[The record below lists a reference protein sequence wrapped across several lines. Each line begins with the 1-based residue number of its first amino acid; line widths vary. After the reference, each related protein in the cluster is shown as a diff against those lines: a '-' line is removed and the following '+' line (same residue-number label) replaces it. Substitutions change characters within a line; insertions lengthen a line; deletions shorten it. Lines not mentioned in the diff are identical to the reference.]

1 MPENPSAN
9 IWTKKDKPLWI
20 TIWRN
25 EYALAAI
32 TTILIIGLVAIYL
45 ENSCLILKYI
55 YTSFVAIWAICLIIN
70 GYKKAK
76 SNNSFLAILDCAILL
91 LLGALI
97 ALVVGVISKTID
109 IQSEE
114 TSAFTIMSFTLA
126 LAGLIPYLI
135 SRTIAKSEI
144 DKIVDEKVGAL
155 FNQKIK
161 ELEDRNNTSLYNLTK
176 QSGHSARIIAK
187 FLKDSP
193 KKEEHPWA
201 IGWASQSLIR
211 YMQINYTPESRFY
224 TDCLNIIVFCIKERD
239 TEMVNEPTA
248 DNGLDSNNDS
258 IKEQKQRT
266 NKGDD
271 TKEAISQI
279 APEEPNSE
287 DKSREEQEQRTNI
300 DLLDMF
306 LLYHYSAKGNFLKQD
321 HDAYDMI
328 RRCVEVYC
336 TGLELEELFDRSKFY
351 EYIQHPELDQSKKME
366 HFSKLLAKNKLKPKK
381 SNE

>member
-1 MPENPSAN
+1 MTTNHFA
-9 IWTKKDKPLWI
+9 K
-20 TIWRN
+20 IWRN

-187 FLKDSP
+187 ILMTPTGKGD
-193 KKEEHPWA
+193 KPWA
-201 IGWASQSLIR
+201 VGWASQSLIR
-211 YMQINYTPESRFY
+211 YMQINYKPESEFY
-224 TDCLNIIVFCIKERD
+224 SDCTKIIADCLPSPDEQ
-239 TEMVNEPTA
+239 TE
-248 DNGLDSNNDS
+248 
-258 IKEQKQRT
+258 
-266 NKGDD
+266 DD
-271 TKEAISQI
+271 
-279 APEEPNSE
+279 
-287 DKSREEQEQRTNI
+287 DKWTRANI

-306 LLYHYSAKGNFLKQD
+306 LLYHYSAKGNFLQKEKSAYD
-321 HDAYDMI
+321 KIHKRVDAY
-328 RRCVEVYC
+328 CQEF
-336 TGLELEELFDRSKFY
+336 TLEYLFDKSKFY
-351 EYIQHPELDQSKKME
+351 EYIQHPELDRSKKKE
-366 HFSKLLAKNKLKPKK
+366 HFSKLLDKNNLKPQN

>member
-1 MPENPSAN
+1 MESKNDMNTDPSEN
-9 IWTKKDKPLWI
+9 IWGKAKTHWI
-20 TIWRN
+20 KIWRN

-144 DKIVDEKVGAL
+144 DKIVDEKVEML
-155 FNQKIK
+155 FNKKIT
-161 ELEDRNNTSLYNLTK
+161 ELENINNTSLHNLTK
-176 QSGHSARIIAK
+176 QSAHSARITAK
-187 FLKDSP
+187 TLANSSNKNDS
-193 KKEEHPWA
+193 KWA
-201 IGWASQSLIR
+201 IGWASQALIR
-211 YMQINYTPESRFY
+211 YMQINYKPESVFYKDCITIISDGIKETKTPESET
-224 TDCLNIIVFCIKERD
+224 TDDAQTRASV
-239 TEMVNEPTA
+239 
-248 DNGLDSNNDS
+248 
-258 IKEQKQRT
+258 
-266 NKGDD
+266 
-271 TKEAISQI
+271 
-279 APEEPNSE
+279 
-287 DKSREEQEQRTNI
+287 

-306 LLYHYSAKGNFLKQD
+306 LLYMSSAKNHFMGDKFETIKGAINKYSTDLSLDK
-321 HDAYDMI
+321 
-328 RRCVEVYC
+328 
-336 TGLELEELFDRSKFY
+336 LFEKSKFY
-351 EYIQHPELDQSKKME
+351 EYTHTELPEDKQKA
-366 HFSKLLAKNKLKPKK
+366 HFKRLLQNHGINYQQKNDID
-381 SNE
+381 NTQ

>member
-1 MPENPSAN
+1 MTTNPFA
-9 IWTKKDKPLWI
+9 K
-20 TIWRN
+20 IWRN

-187 FLKDSP
+187 ILMTPTDTGDK
-193 KKEEHPWA
+193 PWA
-201 IGWASQSLIR
+201 VGWASQSLIR
-211 YMQINYTPESRFY
+211 YMQINYKPESEFY
-224 TDCLNIIVFCIKERD
+224 SDCTKIIADCLPRPNEQ
-239 TEMVNEPTA
+239 TE
-248 DNGLDSNNDS
+248 NND
-258 IKEQKQRT
+258 KWTR
-266 NKGDD
+266 
-271 TKEAISQI
+271 A
-279 APEEPNSE
+279 
-287 DKSREEQEQRTNI
+287 NI

-306 LLYHYSAKGNFLKQD
+306 LLYHYSAKGNFLKQED
-321 HDAYDMI
+321 NAYDKI
-328 RRCVEVYC
+328 YKHVGAYC
-336 TGLELEELFDRSKFY
+336 QAFELKYLFDKSKFY
-351 EYIQHPELDQSKKME
+351 EYIQHPELDRSKKME
-366 HFSKLLAKNKLKPKK
+366 HFSKLLDNNKLVPK
-381 SNE
+381 NE

>member
-1 MPENPSAN
+1 MPENPFA
-9 IWTKKDKPLWI
+9 KKHWI
-20 TIWRN
+20 NIWRN

-187 FLKDSP
+187 FLKDSR
-193 KKEEHPWA
+193 KDKDRLWA
-201 IGWASQSLIR
+201 VGWASQSLIR

-224 TDCLNIIVFCIKERD
+224 KDCLDIIVFCIEKTKTTLNTKASKDIE
-239 TEMVNEPTA
+239 
-248 DNGLDSNNDS
+248 
-258 IKEQKQRT
+258 EQK
-266 NKGDD
+266 
-271 TKEAISQI
+271 
-279 APEEPNSE
+279 
-287 DKSREEQEQRTNI
+287 QRTNI

-306 LLYHYSAKGNFLKQD
+306 LLYHYSAKGNFLQ
-321 HDAYDMI
+321 
-328 RRCVEVYC
+328 REPEVYNTIHQWVKDYC
-336 TGLELEELFDRSKFY
+336 QKFNLEYLFDKSKFY
-351 EYIQHPELDQSKKME
+351 EYIHTELPEDKQKA
-366 HFSKLLAKNKLKPKK
+366 HFKQLLKNHGI
-381 SNE
+381 NYQQ

>member
-1 MPENPSAN
+1 MTKDPSAN
-9 IWTKKDKPLWI
+9 IWTKAKEHWI
-20 TIWRN
+20 NIWRN

-187 FLKDSP
+187 ILMAPTDTGDK
-193 KKEEHPWA
+193 PWA
-201 IGWASQSLIR
+201 VGWASQSLIR
-211 YMQINYTPESRFY
+211 YMQINYKPESEFY
-224 TDCLNIIVFCIKERD
+224 SDCTKIIADCLPSP
-239 TEMVNEPTA
+239 NEPNEQTE
-248 DNGLDSNNDS
+248 NND
-258 IKEQKQRT
+258 KWTR
-266 NKGDD
+266 
-271 TKEAISQI
+271 AYV
-279 APEEPNSE
+279 
-287 DKSREEQEQRTNI
+287 

-306 LLYHYSAKGNFLKQD
+306 LLYMSSAKNHFMG
-321 HDAYDMI
+321 
-328 RRCVEVYC
+328 
-336 TGLELEELFDRSKFY
+336 EEFNTIKTAINKYSESRSLDQLFEKSKFY
-351 EYIQHPELDQSKKME
+351 EYTHTELPEDKQKA
-366 HFSKLLAKNKLKPKK
+366 HFQRLLTNHGIKH
-381 SNE
+381 

>member
-1 MPENPSAN
+1 MTTNPSAN
-9 IWTKKDKPLWI
+9 IWTKAKTLWI
-20 TIWRN
+20 NIWRN

-187 FLKDSP
+187 FLMDSP
-193 KKEEHPWA
+193 NKEDHPWA
-201 IGWASQSLIR
+201 VGWASQSLIR

-224 TDCLNIIVFCIKERD
+224 QDCLDIIVPCLEESD
-239 TEMVNEPTA
+239 TEDAISPIAE
-248 DNGLDSNNDS
+248 DDSR
-258 IKEQKQRT
+258 IEQK
-266 NKGDD
+266 
-271 TKEAISQI
+271 
-279 APEEPNSE
+279 
-287 DKSREEQEQRTNI
+287 QRTNI

-306 LLYHYSAKGNFLKQD
+306 LLYHYSAKGNFLQRDPDTYNK
-321 HDAYDMI
+321 I
-328 RRCVEVYC
+328 RQRVEVYC
-336 TGLELEELFDRSKFY
+336 KGLELEVLFDKSKFY
-351 EYIQHPELDQSKKME
+351 EYIQHPELDRFKKME
-366 HFSKLLAKNKLKPKK
+366 HFHKLLVKNKLIP
-381 SNE
+381 

>member
-258 IKEQKQRT
+258 IKEQ
-266 NKGDD
+266 
-271 TKEAISQI
+271 
-279 APEEPNSE
+279 
-287 DKSREEQEQRTNI
+287 EQRTNI

-321 HDAYDMI
+321 HDAYDTI